1 MALQHYQNPTGGQMR
16 ANYEEMRFR
25 ESFRAMPAKG
35 TFDIEVVLY
44 LFLYIRFNFR
54 LLNIYFLVKI

>member
-35 TFDIEVVLY
+35 TFNIEVGLY
-44 LFLYIRFNFR
+44 LFLYSGIFTVF
-54 LLNIYFLVKI
+54 